1 MWPSSRAT
9 AIAASSMTAPRAV
22 LIKTTPGFIL
32 AISAAPINAEKL
44 IEGNI
49 LTACSEIIRQR
60 LPVVIDCLEP
70 KRLGTALDC
79 TTNAAHA
86 ENSQCLAL
94 RIMAKVKTLFE
105 VAAP

>member
-32 AISAAPINAEKL
+32 AISAAPIN
-44 IEGNI
+44 
-49 LTACSEIIRQR
+49 EIIRQR